1 MSFSQLL
8 IRIFL
13 SVFPIFFFIACDVSD
28 PGKVLTAR
36 TNKTSYTSSEPILV
50 TLNNSVDKDI
60 YLQKC
65 GNSLYRYYEKL
76 DSLPSSGWVAV
87 FVCRPL
93 ISFELKSGSKY
104 NDTLA
109 FLPGTYRL
117 KYYYDFEDLNPETF
131 HQALF
136 TNTFSV
142 K

>member
-1 MSFSQLL
+1 M
-8 IRIFL
+8 
-13 SVFPIFFFIACDVSD
+13 
-28 PGKVLTAR
+28 LTAR
-36 TNKTSYTSSEPILV
+36 SNKTSYTSSEPVLV
-50 TLNNSVDKDI
+50 TLNNSLDKDI

-65 GNSLYRYYEKL
+65 GSSLYRYYEKL

-93 ISFELKSGSKY
+93 IAFELKSGSKY

-131 HQALF
+131 QQELF